1 MRSNITAISLSFLA
15 TASVAYVAV
24 SAPPVKKIETS
35 VSSATY
41 KRVRGFV
48 DKYCIGCHGAS
59 GAAAGINLSKPTSL
73 EAMLNDRATWDKVIG
88 TVESQAIHD
97 ALLDLLCKAKAL
109 AVDVTPGE
117 RTTLATRH
125 ICRHADGKPCVES
138 EELTDTAACVVEAR
152 DKLATAEPK
161 VK

>member
-59 GAAAGINLSKPTSL
+59 GAAAGINLTKPTSL
-73 EAMLNDRATWDKVIG
+73 NAMLNDRATWDKVIG
-88 TVESQAIHD
+88 TIESQAMPPKGVPHPDIASRTAVVN
-97 ALLDLLCKAKAL
+97 ALQSAFSPVA
-109 AVDVTPGE
+109 ASP
-117 RTTLATRH
+117 TRL
-125 ICRHADGKPCVES
+125 RFRP
-138 EELTDTAACVVEAR
+138 TR
-152 DKLATAEPK
+152 R
-161 VK
+161 